1 MIDELAAAIRNEEL
15 DIVCDQTIGELRT
28 FVRKD
33 NGRMTGSPHD
43 DRVISLAI
51 ANQMLK
57 YVWLPEYDAG
67 APIPTNSL
75 IWWEQFLMTEE
86 SPGKVALGAYNV
98 RNSSNIR

>member
-1 MIDELAAAIRNEEL
+1 
-15 DIVCDQTIGELRT
+15 
-28 FVRKD
+28 
-33 NGRMTGSPHD
+33 
-43 DRVISLAI
+43 
-51 ANQMLK
+51 MLK